1 MKTVRLTM
9 AQALVRFL
17 ENQYM
22 EVDGAQHRFVRGVFI
37 IPGHGN
43 VVGLGQ
49 ALSQEAKHLEV
60 YQGKNEQGMAQAA
73 VAFAK
78 QMKRKQICVATSSVG
93 PGAANM
99 VTACGTAT
107 ANNIPLLVLPGDTYA
122 CRQPDPVLQQ
132 VEHTN
137 SLATTTNDAFKA
149 VCRYWDRVV
158 RPEQLMS
165 AMINAFRVLT
175 DPANTGAVCVAM
187 PQDVEGEAYDYPVSF
202 FAKRVWRLER
212 RPATEAALADAAE
225 AIRKAK
231 RPMMICGGGVRYSEA
246 HAEFLHFAETFG
258 IPYGETQAGKSATD
272 WLHPLNLGGVGTT
285 GCSAANE
292 IARKADLVI
301 GVGTRY
307 TDFTTASKWLYRTDA
322 KFVNINPSEFQA
334 YKMDATPV
342 VADANEALTAI
353 GEELAKIGYH
363 TDKAYA
369 EEVAALRKEWWTEV
383 ERLDAV
389 EYTDKEH
396 FTPEIN
402 DANRECVEKY
412 IEDTGCKLCQTTVLG
427 TINHMIDDNAIVCA
441 AAGSLP
447 GDMQGLW
454 RARKENTYHMEYG
467 YSCMGYEVASAL
479 GAKIACPDQEVYA
492 MCGDGSF
499 DMLHSELITSVQMGH
514 KINVMLF
521 DNASFGCINNLEVSN
536 GNASICTEKN
546 MLEEGV
552 TNGVHKGKV
561 IQVDYAAIGAAYGCK
576 TYTVKTLDELKAAIE
591 DSKKQTV
598 STLIDM
604 KVLPKT
610 MSAGYEAWWRV
621 GVAEVSQKAEVQA
634 ARKRIEDHLFES
646 RHY

>member
-49 ALSQEAKHLEV
+49 ALSQEAKHLEI

-258 IPYGETQAGKSATD
+258 IPYEAHILSAHRTPAAAADFARSARANGFGVLICAAGM
-272 WLHPLNLGGVGTT
+272 
-285 GCSAANE
+285 AAHLAGAFAGNST
-292 IARKADLVI
+292 LPVI
-301 GVGTRY
+301 GIPMKGGAA
-307 TDFTTASKWLYRTDA
+307 DGLDA
-322 KFVNINPSEFQA
+322 LLATVQMPSGIPVATVAINGAKNAAVLAAQILAVSDDALAAKLDAQRSEMAEQIAAKEAKLQA
-334 YKMDATPV
+334 
-342 VADANEALTAI
+342 
-353 GEELAKIGYH
+353 ELAH
-363 TDKAYA
+363 
-369 EEVAALRKEWWTEV
+369 
-383 ERLDAV
+383 
-389 EYTDKEH
+389 
-396 FTPEIN
+396 
-402 DANRECVEKY
+402 
-412 IEDTGCKLCQTTVLG
+412 
-427 TINHMIDDNAIVCA
+427 
-441 AAGSLP
+441 
-447 GDMQGLW
+447 
-454 RARKENTYHMEYG
+454 
-467 YSCMGYEVASAL
+467 
-479 GAKIACPDQEVYA
+479 
-492 MCGDGSF
+492 
-499 DMLHSELITSVQMGH
+499 
-514 KINVMLF
+514 
-521 DNASFGCINNLEVSN
+521 
-536 GNASICTEKN
+536 
-546 MLEEGV
+546 
-552 TNGVHKGKV
+552 
-561 IQVDYAAIGAAYGCK
+561 
-576 TYTVKTLDELKAAIE
+576 
-591 DSKKQTV
+591 
-598 STLIDM
+598 
-604 KVLPKT
+604 
-610 MSAGYEAWWRV
+610 
-621 GVAEVSQKAEVQA
+621 
-634 ARKRIEDHLFES
+634 
-646 RHY
+646 